1 MNLNAIGFNHFSS
14 PNAPFS
20 SSLPGGGL
28 NAGLPSLGPSA
39 APSDSNFGD
48 LLRRMQNS
56 RTGDAPPARVPAI
69 VQDKELFEAALELE
83 GILVQ
88 NLIRGMRNTVQRTN
102 LIDTGLAGEIYEDML
117 FDEYARIVTRNAGF
131 GFAEMVYRELTGQ
144 R

>member
-1 MNLNAIGFNHFSS
+1 MTIDNTSIHRLNNNMQN
-14 PNAPFS
+14 P
-20 SSLPGGGL
+20 
-28 NAGLPSLGPSA
+28 LPSLVPQLPSENSVSREDFA
-39 APSDSNFGD
+39 GMM
-48 LLRRMQNS
+48 RRMQLARNANE
-56 RTGDAPPARVPAI
+56 APPARIPEV
-69 VQDKELFEAALELE
+69 VRDKELFEAALELE

-102 LIDTGLAGEIYEDML
+102 LIETVFAGEVFEDKL

>member
-1 MNLNAIGFNHFSS
+1 MTIDSFGIHRLNNSMQS
-14 PNAPFS
+14 P
-20 SSLPGGGL
+20 
-28 NAGLPSLGPSA
+28 LPSPLPQMPSENSVTREDFA
-39 APSDSNFGD
+39 GMM
-48 LLRRMQNS
+48 RRMQGARNENE
-56 RTGDAPPARVPAI
+56 APPARIPAI
-69 VQDKELFEAALELE
+69 VRDKELFEAALELE

-102 LIDTGLAGEIYEDML
+102 LIETGFAGEVYEDML

>member
-1 MNLNAIGFNHFSS
+1 MTIDSFGVNPLNNPMQSPFSS
-14 PNAPFS
+14 P
-20 SSLPGGGL
+20 LPQI
-28 NAGLPSLGPSA
+28 PSA
-39 APSDSNFGD
+39 NSVSGEDFAGMM
-48 LLRRMQNS
+48 RRMQLARNANE
-56 RTGDAPPARVPAI
+56 APPARIPEV
-69 VQDKELFEAALELE
+69 VRDKELFEAALELE

-102 LIDTGLAGEIYEDML
+102 LIETGFAGEVFEDML